1 MAPPPKRA
9 TIRQLAAHT
18 GLSPAAVSYALRGL
32 HVSAE
37 TQQRVREAAEAI
49 GYEADPI
56 ARALRGGQTALVGVL
71 CASMDDLWHQ
81 SLVRAFGRELR
92 RVDRHVLVADADGDP
107 EREAVLARRLVDQRV
122 DALIVSPLDPTS
134 AVWGAVAAR
143 VPLVSI
149 SDALPGV
156 ERASAVVFDN
166 AGGVGAVMQ
175 HLAERGHERIA
186 AFAPSRASTPD
197 RPSEQ
202 VVAVWARRLG
212 LDCRIVNSP
221 HSLDGAA
228 DLARD
233 VLASEPRPTA
243 CFCLSD
249 SIAHGVYAACRAV
262 GLATPGDVAI
272 AGYDDHPISELLTPP
287 LTSVDWDTDH
297 VAATAVRF
305 MLETL
310 AGGDGGH
317 REVVPPRLR
326 VRAST

>member
-9 TIRQLAAHT
+9 TIRELAAAT

-37 TQQRVREAAEAI
+37 TQQRVRAAADEL

-92 RVDRHVLVADADGDP
+92 RCERHVLVADADGDP
-107 EREAVLARRLVDQRV
+107 AREALLARRLVDQRV
-122 DALIVSPLDPTS
+122 DGLIVSPLDPTS
-134 AVWGAVAAR
+134 PTWADVAAR

-166 AGGVGAVMQ
+166 TAGVGAVLR
-175 HLAERGHERIA
+175 HLAERGHRRVA

-212 LDCRIVNSP
+212 LDCTIVNSP

-228 DLARD
+228 ALAREVLARD
-233 VLASEPRPTA
+233 PRPTA

-249 SIAHGVYAACRAV
+249 SIAHGVYAACRSLD
-262 GLATPGDVAI
+262 LAIPDDVAI
-272 AGYDDHPISELLTPP
+272 AGYDDHPISALLTPP
-287 LTSVDWDTDH
+287 LTSVDWDTDR
-297 VAATAVRF
+297 VASTAVRF
-305 MLETL
+305 LLETL
-310 AGGDGGH
+310 DGGEGGH
-317 REVVPPRLR
+317 REVVPPELL
-326 VRAST
+326 VRGST